1 MLTAAAIP
9 VILLL
14 SLTPGDPPRTGS
26 ASRSAP
32 AAAESEVSLESARVA
47 YEESLRAIRGDLLV
61 ELEKQR
67 KRHADPADRA
77 AADGDLQA
85 FTQNGAWP
93 RSIDTSS
100 QKRGLHTAKRA
111 LCAALS
117 AEAGRWRTKG
127 NLEMQKSLLAESEK
141 VLRINDLGGWYE
153 VLDLARQEEPAGWT
167 RQTQS
172 WKRVPVEGEGPDP
185 APIGLTGPPP
195 GDYELDIVYRGARP
209 GERLV
214 IELPDVDGAPLF
226 FTQRVA
232 TGAKAEVREGR
243 SLDSSTQGTGRP
255 RNLRVLVA
263 SKEVIARLDGQP
275 VRRDEFQRCDA
286 PWAGV
291 SSDKSTKIRIGS
303 DRDSSLELQAVRV
316 RRLHRFDVDF
326 FAPEP
331 VKGAAASQA
340 PDSTSLQVGQ
350 KFRGSFVG
358 NGEYRFDCDAVVKAV
373 SKSAATVELT
383 VHWASGKGVLTLEL
397 NRAGK
402 SLTMSKD
409 IQLAKT
415 HKYLRVFEAAK
426 LSGTGTGTDMK
437 LAGSWYEKGHNGV
450 KTDFR
455 ITIDM
460 KAQ

>member
-1 MLTAAAIP
+1 MLTAALIP
-9 VILLL
+9 VVLLL
-14 SLTPGDPPRTGS
+14 SLTSGVPSRSSP

-32 AAAESEVSLESARVA
+32 AAAESEVPLEYARVA

-67 KRHADPADRA
+67 KRHADPAVRA

-85 FTQNGAWP
+85 FTQHGAWP
-93 RSIDTSS
+93 RSIDTSY
-100 QKRGLHTAKRA
+100 QKRGLLTAKLA
-111 LCAALS
+111 LRAALS
-117 AEAGRWRTKG
+117 AEADRWRTKG
-127 NLEMQKSLLAESEK
+127 SLEMQKSLLAESEK

-153 VLDLARQEEPAGWT
+153 VLDLARQEEPSGWT

-172 WKRVPVEGEGPDP
+172 WKRVPVDGEGPDP
-185 APIGLTGPPP
+185 APIGLSGPTP
-195 GDYELDIVYRGARP
+195 GDYEIDIVYTGTRP

-214 IELPDVDGAPLF
+214 IELPDVDGVPLF

-232 TGAKAEVREGR
+232 TGATAEVREGR
-243 SLDSSTQGTGRP
+243 ALDSSMQGTGRP

-263 SKEVIARLDGQP
+263 AKEVVARLDGQP

-286 PWAGV
+286 PWAGAA
-291 SSDKSTKIRIGS
+291 SDKSTKIRIGS

-316 RRLHRFDVDF
+316 RRQHRFDVDF
-326 FAPEP
+326 FAPEL

-358 NGEYRFDCDAVVKAV
+358 NGEYRFECDAVVKAL

-383 VHWASGKGVLTLEL
+383 VHWTSGKGVLILEL

-402 SLTMSKD
+402 SLSMSKD
-409 IQLAKT
+409 VQLAST
-415 HKYLRVFEAAK
+415 HKYLRVIEAAK
-426 LSGTGTGTDMK
+426 LSGTGTGTAMK

-455 ITIDM
+455 IKIEL